1 MEDFMVSTRTFWTT
15 SLGIGVGLMYFLRE
29 RRARRR
35 AGVRG
40 KIAYAANRSWRVMRS
55 VGRDLAHRAHRTSG
69 IVTRLR
75 PAS

>member
-1 MEDFMVSTRTFWTT
+1 MVSSTRAVWTT
-15 SLGIGVGLMYFLRE
+15 SLGIGVGLLYFWRE

-40 KIAYAANRSWRVMRS
+40 KIAYAANRGWRTMRT
-55 VGRDLAHRAHRTSG
+55 VGRDIAHRAHRTSG
-69 IVTRLR
+69 MVARLR